1 MSRKK
6 KPGPPLILVPTSADS
21 GPKTSARHGVI
32 VPNFVRGFTR
42 NGQPTREMHGFR
54 ILSPLQVYL
63 KRRLIDERE
72 ALAGAKYANE
82 WHVAQKALPRT
93 IARYDDMP
101 APPSGKPPTGFNG
114 SAWPMAKL
122 ERLHGRLGDV
132 ASRLLMAVA
141 LDGIGVSAYAKAA
154 KWRKPGDAMA
164 VLRVALQVSAD
175 YFRLPED

>member
-1 MSRKK
+1 MPRKK
-6 KPGPPLILVPTSADS
+6 DRPPLVIVPQAADS
-21 GPKTSARHGVI
+21 GPKGSARHGVI
-32 VPNFVRGFTR
+32 VPNFVSGFTR

-63 KRRLIDERE
+63 KRRLIDDRE
-72 ALAGAKYANE
+72 ALAGKEYANA
-82 WHVAQKALPRT
+82 WHVAQAALPRT
-93 IARYDDMP
+93 TARYNSLP
-101 APPSGKPPTGFNG
+101 RPPIGKAPTGFNG
-114 SAWPMAKL
+114 SAWPMAEI